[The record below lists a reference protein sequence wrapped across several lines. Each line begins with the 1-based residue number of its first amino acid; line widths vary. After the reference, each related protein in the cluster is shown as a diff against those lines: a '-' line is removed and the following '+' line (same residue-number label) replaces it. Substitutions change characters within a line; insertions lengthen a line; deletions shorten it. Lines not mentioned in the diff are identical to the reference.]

1 MKNIFLTLL
10 VVILSTTGT
19 KAQKANNFS
28 VEKFER
34 FLIDEMQEQ
43 FPGMTLDTTLNF
55 AARAKSQAEAGYP
68 DCYGTKKGGMVNT
81 ANEEKAEAEK
91 LVAAY
96 KEYLKKTLYF
106 DEDALKRC
114 NFTEFCATATKEN
127 GMVRYGL
134 IVDNNYSKKS
144 LVDESKKIEEQII
157 GN

>member
-1 MKNIFLTLL
+1 MKNTFLAIC
-10 VVILSTTGT
+10 VILASITGA

-28 VEKFER
+28 VEKFEK
-34 FLIDEMQEQ
+34 FLIDEMKEQ

-81 ANEEKAEAEK
+81 ANEEKSEAEK
-91 LVAAY
+91 LVADY

-106 DEDALKRC
+106 DEETLKKC

-144 LVDESKKIEEQII
+144 LLGESKKIEEQII